1 MSRGRLLQAAAAA
14 VVFLAIAV
22 ASSDAART
30 DVSSN
35 WAGYVATG
43 IGSTAST
50 ASASMTYT
58 DVTGQWVQPRA
69 TCKRGIPT
77 SVAIWVGL
85 GGYSESSQA
94 LDLVCRQAHRAHQRL
109 LSWSHEQVLQP
120 NRPWRVSAR

>member
-1 MSRGRLLQAAAAA
+1 MTRGQLLRAVLAAALLVAA
-14 VVFLAIAV
+14 VVAGSA
-22 ASSDAART
+22 DATRT

-50 ASASMTYT
+50 AAASMAYT

-69 TCKRGIPT
+69 ICKRGIPT

-85 GGYSESSQA
+85 GGYSE
-94 LDLVCRQAHRAHQRL
+94 
-109 LSWSHEQVLQP
+109 
-120 NRPWRVSAR
+120 